1 MMQIDP
7 SVPELFVKV
16 RRPFEDTLRVLGVKD
31 VDAYLPTM
39 EEATKMATAKSQK
52 PPSPEEQELKSKTD
66 LNNARTGE
74 TQAKAGLIAAQTKD
88 IAIDDQ
94 FTAMAARA
102 GKLKAVEID

>member
-1 MMQIDP
+1 
-7 SVPELFVKV
+7 
-16 RRPFEDTLRVLGVKD
+16 

-39 EEATKMATAKSQK
+39 EEAGKMAQAKAQQ
-52 PPSPEEQELKSKTD
+52 PPSPEQQEIKSKMD
-66 LNNARTGE
+66 LNNAKIGE
-74 TQAKAGLIAAQTKD
+74 TQAKTGLITAQTKD